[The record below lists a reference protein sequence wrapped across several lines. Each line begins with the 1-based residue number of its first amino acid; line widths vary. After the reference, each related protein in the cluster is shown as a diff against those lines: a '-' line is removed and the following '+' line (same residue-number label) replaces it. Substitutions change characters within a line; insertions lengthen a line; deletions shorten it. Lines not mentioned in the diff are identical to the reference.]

1 MTLSCPRPPVG
12 AGGFRF
18 SRFRCIYCVGTD
30 QGRLRALI
38 YQAIED

>member
-1 MTLSCPRPPVG
+1 MTLSRPRPHIG

-18 SRFRCIYCVGTD
+18 SRCIYCVGTD